1 MGWFKDFGSAIIGGG
16 AQLLGNLL
24 GFGSNQSTNN
34 KNYQIA
40 QMNNEWSERMLDKQL
55 AYNTEMFGQQTAY
68 DWKKM
73 NAQNAFTQKMWQT
86 QADYNSAAA
95 QRQRL
100 EAAGLNPYLMMN
112 GGSAGTAGTAN
123 SSGSG
128 GSPSAGSAGLP
139 SPSQVQMRPYDFD
152 FSSVGGII
160 QTLMD
165 VQAQKDVRSAQAKQI
180 NIENSYLAS
189 EAAARIQ
196 NIKADTFFK
205 RSSENLNA
213 MNYARM
219 QAMFSSD
226 VERSQR
232 EAENAKY
239 TGMLIQAQAT
249 YQLLQSK
256 LSTKELQYFDQ
267 NQYQKL
273 AIGAAQQYALV
284 KQGMLSEAEAKRAV
298 ANQLESEARTRG
310 IKLDNHVKSGISNAL
325 IGSARQSYRQQY
337 WEAED
342 TKNKAKWYDSY
353 GKYMDSFG
361 SLLNTVGTFGLGA
374 AFGGIGSK
382 ISKYKAKHPKFTITN
397 K

>member
-1 MGWFKDFGSAIIGGG
+1 MGFWKDFGGAIIGGVG
-16 AQLLGNLL
+16 DLLGV
-24 GFGSNQSTNN
+24 GIGASSQSSTNKAN
-34 KNYQIA
+34 KEIA
-40 QMNNEWSERMLDKQL
+40 QMNNEWNERMLQKQMD
-55 AYNTEMFGQQTAY
+55 YNTEM
-68 DWKKM
+68 WNK
-73 NAQNAFTQKMWQT
+73 QNE
-86 QADYNSAAA
+86 YNSAKN
-95 QRQRL
+95 QRSRL
-100 EAAGLNPYLMMN
+100 EEAGLNPYLMMQ
-112 GGSAGTAGTAN
+112 GGNAGTAQSAN
-123 SSGSG
+123 GVN
-128 GSPSAGSAGLP
+128 PPQAQ
-139 SPSQVQMRPYDFD
+139 QVQMQAYKPDL
-152 FSSVGGII
+152 SGITGII

-165 VQAQKDVRSAQAKQI
+165 VQAMKDVRSAQAKQI
-180 NIENSYLAS
+180 NIENSYLAR

-256 LSTKELQYFDQ
+256 LSAKELQYFDQ
-267 NQYQKL
+267 NQLQQL
-273 AIGAAQQYALV
+273 AIGAAQQYSLV

-325 IGSARQSYRQQY
+325 IGSARQSYRKTY
-337 WEAED
+337 WEAE
-342 TKNKAKWYDSY
+342 TAKNNR
-353 GKYMDSFG
+353 FG
-361 SLLNTVGTFGLGA
+361 RNAYQLFPWLDEKLQFGRDVRSAFRESLRNYRQ
-374 AFGGIGSK
+374 SMK
-382 ISKYKAKHPKFTITN
+382 
-397 K
+397 